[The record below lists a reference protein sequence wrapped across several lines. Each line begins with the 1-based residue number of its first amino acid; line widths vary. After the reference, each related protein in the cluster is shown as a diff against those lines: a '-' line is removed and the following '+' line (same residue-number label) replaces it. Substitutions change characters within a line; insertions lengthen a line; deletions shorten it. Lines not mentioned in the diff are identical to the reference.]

1 MNIGI
6 DLGGSHI
13 GVGVVDIDGNIIE
26 KKEIRISKDMRDNM
40 KNFIVENITSSI
52 YEILEKKDLIL
63 DDINLIG
70 IGAPGETKNGII
82 RKMVNLNIENF
93 EIVKELKQNL
103 NFGNIIVKNDGK
115 CAAIAEK
122 IYGSM
127 KTYDDCVFLCLG
139 TGVGGA
145 VFLGGEM
152 LKPKRNSGF
161 EIGHM
166 IIEKN
171 GKLCNCGS
179 KGCFETYCS
188 MKRLK
193 NKLKTITN
201 TEYLQGEEFANYLR
215 KNLKNEKI
223 QSILENYIENLII
236 GLSNITNIFEPE
248 CITIGGGFIHYS
260 DILFDKLVYEFEKRK
275 YLFNKNSIPEIKLA
289 KLGNDAGIIGA
300 SIDN

>member
-13 GVGVVDIDGNIIE
+13 GIGIVDIDGNIIE
-26 KKEIRISKDMRDNM
+26 KKEIHIIKDMSDNM
-40 KNFIVENITSSI
+40 KKFIVENIASNVNK
-52 YEILEKKDLIL
+52 ILEKNN
-63 DDINLIG
+63 INLSDIDLVG
-70 IGAPGETKNGII
+70 IGAPGEAKNGVII
-82 RKMVNLNIENF
+82 KMVNLDIENF
-93 EIVKELKQNL
+93 EIVKELREKL
-103 NFGNIIVKNDGK
+103 NFENIVVKNDGK

-122 IYGSM
+122 LYGSM

-145 VFLGGEM
+145 VFLDGKM

-193 NKLKTITN
+193 SKLKEITN
-201 TEYLQGEEFANYLR
+201 TENLQGEDFANYLR
-215 KNLKNEKI
+215 ENLQNEKVKD
-223 QSILENYIENLII
+223 ILEDFIENLII
-236 GLSNITNIFEPE
+236 GLSNITNLFEPE
-248 CITIGGGFIHYS
+248 CITIGGSFVYYS
-260 DILFDKLVYEFEKRK
+260 DILFDRLACEFEKRK
-275 YLFNKNSIPEIKLA
+275 YLFNKSSIPEIKLA